1 MIIKGFKNPF
11 TYDEAR
17 TYLDYV
23 KPKDIFKF
31 AIANNHPLNTV
42 LMIGA
47 TYIGNSPFILRLPNI
62 ILGLMYL
69 ATSYRISKKF
79 KNSLITFLILS
90 LSPLLF
96 EFFTL
101 ARGYGLASC
110 LIFFGTVNYFYVEW
124 NKFSILLSS
133 ILFFLAIYSIFV
145 SSIYVFCFFA
155 VVIFNEV
162 KKKNYFNFILSSMV
176 VGFASYQT
184 MRWMITITEYDAYL
198 YGLESKNIDK
208 VDLISSVFGFGPLF
222 NPYMIIFGNILLYGF
237 IFLSIFVLFRN
248 LIILKNYQLEII
260 FILTTALLYIIPS
273 IFDTKLPQFRVLLPF
288 LPPLLLIIIKN
299 INKFLE
305 HETKYSNVVLLLFSS
320 FIIFNFITTF
330 HLQNTFDW
338 RLNKVEP
345 EDAIIFYINP
355 ENGKCYYPYIENP
368 VAQYYKEQSLE
379 NNKIYCEESTG
390 IVYNQNQN

>member
-110 LIFFGTVNYFYVEW
+110 LIFLV
-124 NKFSILLSS
+124 
-133 ILFFLAIYSIFV
+133 
-145 SSIYVFCFFA
+145 
-155 VVIFNEV
+155 
-162 KKKNYFNFILSSMV
+162 
-176 VGFASYQT
+176 Q
-184 MRWMITITEYDAYL
+184 
-198 YGLESKNIDK
+198 
-208 VDLISSVFGFGPLF
+208 
-222 NPYMIIFGNILLYGF
+222 
-237 IFLSIFVLFRN
+237 
-248 LIILKNYQLEII
+248 
-260 FILTTALLYIIPS
+260 
-273 IFDTKLPQFRVLLPF
+273 
-288 LPPLLLIIIKN
+288 
-299 INKFLE
+299 
-305 HETKYSNVVLLLFSS
+305 
-320 FIIFNFITTF
+320 
-330 HLQNTFDW
+330 
-338 RLNKVEP
+338 
-345 EDAIIFYINP
+345 
-355 ENGKCYYPYIENP
+355 
-368 VAQYYKEQSLE
+368 
-379 NNKIYCEESTG
+379 
-390 IVYNQNQN
+390 